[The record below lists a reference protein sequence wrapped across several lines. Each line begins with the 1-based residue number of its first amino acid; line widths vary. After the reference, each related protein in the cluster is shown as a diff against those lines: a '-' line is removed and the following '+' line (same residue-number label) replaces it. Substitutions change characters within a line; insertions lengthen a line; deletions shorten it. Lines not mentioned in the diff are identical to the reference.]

1 MQLPIC
7 IFKEGLEFTILFTGM
22 KWIQLQIGCRGG
34 LYCSRALRMLNEF
47 PSVEQIDFEHFN
59 RDYFSLGKVWNPVIL
74 FKKKKFFFLLQK
86 PPVLHL
92 CGKYK

>member
-1 MQLPIC
+1 
-7 IFKEGLEFTILFTGM
+7 
-22 KWIQLQIGCRGG
+22 
-34 LYCSRALRMLNEF
+34 MLNEF